1 MKTVAGITMSDGY
14 RSAECL
20 KNFCFP
26 SLFLM
31 FMHDKFEKW
40 TQSTEVS

>member
-1 MKTVAGITMSDGY
+1 MKTLAGIIMRNGY

-20 KNFCFP
+20 KNFCFS

-31 FMHDKFEKW
+31 FIA
-40 TQSTEVS
+40 